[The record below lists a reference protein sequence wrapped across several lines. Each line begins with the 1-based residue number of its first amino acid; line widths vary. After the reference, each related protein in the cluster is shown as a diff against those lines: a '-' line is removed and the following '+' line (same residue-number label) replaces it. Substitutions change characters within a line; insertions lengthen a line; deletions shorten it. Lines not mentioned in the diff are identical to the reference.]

1 MIPNS
6 KENSKNFKRGLQ
18 ANLTT
23 HESDQNGNSHHPK
36 RENLVTSN
44 SPTQEE
50 VDRLV

>member
-23 HESDQNGNSHHPK
+23 HETDQNESSHHPK
-36 RENLVTSN
+36 REILVTSN
-44 SPTQEE
+44 TQEE